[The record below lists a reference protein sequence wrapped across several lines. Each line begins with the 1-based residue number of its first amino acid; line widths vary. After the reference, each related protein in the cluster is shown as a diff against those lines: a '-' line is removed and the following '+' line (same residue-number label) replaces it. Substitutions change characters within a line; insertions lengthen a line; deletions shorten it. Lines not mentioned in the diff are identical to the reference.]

1 VAKVAAPAERTRRPQ
16 DVVRVPLSRQRVLE
30 TALRHVDAHGLAGLT
45 MRKLGAELGV
55 EAMSLYRHVDG
66 KDGLYDGIIELLW
79 AEAEAAATPADDWQE
94 ALRRLAHALRNVVH
108 RHPHAAPLLTSRS
121 VMPTPALRLFDA
133 HLHVLR
139 SAGFDDQRAADAA
152 RTVFAFAFGFALTEV
167 NAPGGTGSDSET
179 QRLRRISQSLP
190 SDVPDHLF
198 DVAVAICN
206 CDMNAQFELGVD
218 VLLRGLATTDEKTNA
233 TRRRRPSSRQ
243 PRASRVE
250 R

>member
-1 VAKVAAPAERTRRPQ
+1 VAKVAAPAERTRPPQ
-16 DVVRVPLSRQRVLE
+16 VVRAPLSRQRVLE

-45 MRKLGAELGV
+45 MRRLGAELGV

-66 KDGLYDGIIELLW
+66 KHGLYDGIVELLW
-79 AEAEAAATPADDWQE
+79 GEAEAAAQPVGDWQQ
-94 ALRRLAHALRNVVH
+94 AMRRLAHALRNVVH
-108 RHPHAAPLLTSRS
+108 RHPHAAPLLTSRP

-139 SAGFDDQRAADAA
+139 SAGFDDRRAADAA

-198 DVAVAICN
+198 DVALAICN

-218 VLLRGLATTDEKTNA
+218 VLLRGLATTDQANA
-233 TRRRRPSSRQ
+233 TPRRRPGSRQ
-243 PRASRVE
+243 RRGSTAKK
-250 R
+250 